1 MKNIPGPTVPLR
13 FTLPK
18 RKITAR
24 SYSWTI
30 RTQNIK
36 EMGNVMMIRNIDTA
50 QEQALTHEVAQLF
63 SSSSEIGFDLK
74 YM

>member
-30 RTQNIK
+30 RTQNIR

-63 SSSSEIGFDLK
+63 SSSSVIKVEMQF
-74 YM
+74 